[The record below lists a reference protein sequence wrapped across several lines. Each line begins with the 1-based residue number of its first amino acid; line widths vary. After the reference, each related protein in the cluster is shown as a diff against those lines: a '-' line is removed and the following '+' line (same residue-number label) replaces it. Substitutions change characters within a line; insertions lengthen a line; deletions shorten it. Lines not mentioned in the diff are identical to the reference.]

1 MKRMHE
7 LTGAQ
12 KKYLRGLAHHLKPI
26 VHIGKNGLTDTVLES
41 VDRAL
46 DDHEL
51 IKVRL
56 VDPQGRKKELA
67 DEIATRSGG
76 AWVGLVGHVV
86 TLYRR
91 QPDPEKRRIEIP

>member
-1 MKRMHE
+1 MTD

-12 KKYLRGLAHHLKPI
+12 KKHLRGLAHHLKPM
-26 VHIGKNGLTDTVLES
+26 VQVGKNGVTDSVLELIGQ
-41 VDRAL
+41 AL

-56 VDPQGRKKELA
+56 ADPQGRKKELA
-67 DEIATRSGG
+67 EEIAERSGSVQ
-76 AWVGLVGHVV
+76 VGLVGKVV

-91 QPDPEKRRIEIP
+91 QPDPEKRKIEIP

>member
-1 MKRMHE
+1 MPE

-12 KKYLRGLAHHLKPI
+12 KKHLRGLAHHQEPVVQL
-26 VHIGKNGLTDTVLES
+26 GKNGLTEGVLKSIDE
-41 VDRAL
+41 AL
-46 DDHEL
+46 EVHEL

-56 VDPQGRKKELA
+56 AGSEAKKDLSR
-67 DEIATRSGG
+67 EIADRTGS

-91 QPDPEKRRIEIP
+91 QPDPEKRTIEI

>member
-1 MKRMHE
+1 MAD

-12 KKYLRGLAHHLKPI
+12 KKHLRGLAHHLKPM
-26 VHIGKNGLTDTVLES
+26 VQVGKNGVTDSVLELIGQ
-41 VDRAL
+41 AL

-56 VDPQGRKKELA
+56 ADPQGRKKELA
-67 DEIATRSGG
+67 EEIAERSGSVQ
-76 AWVGLVGHVV
+76 VGLVGKVV

-91 QPDPEKRRIEIP
+91 QPDPEKRKIEIP